1 MEGNIAG
8 TAMAGTVMAGIDA
21 DMLGAL
27 LLVLTA
33 AANLAELRMGRVAWA
48 VRQRPVSHGAAGWD
62 GMERFRSGGLF
73 GGDPR
78 VRTMP
83 H

>member
-1 MEGNIAG
+1 MENNIVG
-8 TAMAGTVMAGIDA
+8 TVMAGTVMAGIDA

-27 LLVLTA
+27 LLALTA
-33 AANLAELRMGRVAWA
+33 AAKLAELRKGGVAWA

-73 GGDPR
+73 GGDPGIG
-78 VRTMP
+78 TMP
-83 H
+83 